1 MNKKNIIVLKT
12 DKELKILMSPIR
24 QKIIRLM
31 SREGR
36 PVTAKNIA
44 DKLNISP
51 SSAQH
56 HIKQLQEVGI
66 IEFDHYE
73 IINGITARYLKLS
86 EKTISIGQDVN
97 DDLSSER
104 DVLARSILSKTYSEY
119 RKLLSSKRKELTEE
133 WNKENKM
140 ADQMSGV
147 VHLTQEK
154 ANELFDII
162 DDFIGKHAK
171 ASDDTHPFEYVFIA
185 FRADL
190 NEEDDHES

>member
-1 MNKKNIIVLKT
+1 MDKKNFIVIKT

-24 QKIIRLM
+24 QRIIRLM

-36 PVTAKNIA
+36 PVTAKYIA
-44 DKLNISP
+44 DKLNISA

-56 HIKQLQEVGI
+56 HIKQLEQVKI
-66 IEFDHYE
+66 IEFDHNE
-73 IINGITARYLKLS
+73 IINGITARYIKLS
-86 EKTISIGQDVN
+86 QKTISIGQDVN

-104 DVLARSILSKTYSEY
+104 DVLARSILSNTYSEY
-119 RKLLSSKRKELTEE
+119 RKVLTSKRRELTEE
-133 WNKENKM
+133 WKKGSKM

-162 DDFIGKHAK
+162 DEFINIHAK
-171 ASDDTHPFEYVFIA
+171 ASDNTHPFEYVFIA